1 MYGKIVN
8 GVLKEAPQTYTFA
21 NGFVVDNFWNDTA
34 LLQELGYKEIVRYD
48 VPVDTR
54 FKYIYSYEE
63 RDGKIYEHREL
74 DKSEEVISELKNRM
88 VKKTRDD
95 LAIYL
100 EENPLVSSCKGVE
113 ETYTVTLEKQELLT
127 SAIVDFLLEA
137 LPLIS
142 QGTSIDEI
150 DIPIRWNA
158 KGKTSEEWTYKEICQ
173 LKKEMKE
180 HVAPAVEYQR
190 VLEEKIMK
198 AEGQDVIHNM
208 DLFYN
213 RDKF

>member
-8 GVLKEAPQTYTFA
+8 GELKFAPQTYTFS
-21 NGFVVDNFWNDTA
+21 NGYTVDNFCNDET
-34 LLQELGYKEIVRYD
+34 LMKELGYKKIVKYD
-48 VPVDTR
+48 VAEDTR
-54 FKYIYSYEE
+54 FRYIYSYEE
-63 RDGKIYEHREL
+63 RDGKIFEHREL
-74 DKSEEVISELKNRM
+74 DNSEEVLEALKERM
-88 VKKTRDD
+88 VKKTKDD

>member
-95 LAIYL
+95 LAI
-100 EENPLVSSCKGVE
+100 S
-113 ETYTVTLEKQELLT
+113 LEKQELLT